1 MDMDLM
7 NDLNDLSIELPR
19 AISRFEARGREQAQ
33 AEHDYKVVL
42 SQEALKLRADGM
54 PVTLIDKVVYGNDK
68 VAEKRFKRD
77 TADALYNAEREN
89 INSIK
94 LQIRILDN
102 QISREWGEAGR
113 NI

>member
-1 MDMDLM
+1 MDTDLM

-19 AISRFEARGREQAQ
+19 AISRFESRGREQAQ
-33 AEHDYKVVL
+33 TEHDYKVVL

-54 PVTLIDKVVYGNDK
+54 PVTLIDKVVYGVEVVADK
-68 VAEKRFKRD
+68 RLKRD
-77 TADALYNAEREN
+77 IADALYNAEREN

>member
-19 AISRFEARGREQAQ
+19 AIAQFERRGREQAQ

-54 PVTLIDKVVYGNDK
+54 PVTLIDKVVYGNDN

-77 TADALYNAEREN
+77 TADALYNAAREN

-102 QISREWGEAGR
+102 QISREWEQAGR
-113 NI
+113 S